1 MRPIIGRT
9 LGVTAALV
17 LALAAPALS
26 AQEPGQPPPPQERE
40 ALEARLRQRMAE
52 VVKRQVGLND
62 EQMRRL
68 GATNRRFE
76 TQRRELM
83 ARERDIRG
91 DLRDEIESGDTTRSA
106 QVSRLLDQM
115 LQVQRQRLE
124 LLESE
129 QKELATFMSPHQRA
143 RYFGIEEQMRRRV
156 EEMRDARPPAGG
168 ARRPPPMGAPGGRP
182 GGAGGGPVGGGVR
195 RPPPGE

>member
-1 MRPIIGRT
+1 MRAHMGRI
-9 LGVTAALV
+9 LGAVVAL
-17 LALAAPALS
+17 LFGLAAPALS
-26 AQEPGQPPPPQERE
+26 AQEPGGPPPPPQERE

-83 ARERDIRG
+83 VRERDIRG
-91 DLRDEIESGDTTRSA
+91 DLRDEIESADTTRSA

-124 LLESE
+124 LLEAE

-168 ARRPPPMGAPGGRP
+168 ARRPPMGGP
-182 GGAGGGPVGGGVR
+182 GGAPR
-195 RPPPGE
+195 RPPGR